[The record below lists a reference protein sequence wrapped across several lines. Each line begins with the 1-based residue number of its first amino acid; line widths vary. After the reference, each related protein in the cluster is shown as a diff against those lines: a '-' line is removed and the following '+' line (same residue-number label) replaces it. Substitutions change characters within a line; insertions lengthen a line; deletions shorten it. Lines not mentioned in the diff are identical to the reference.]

1 LSEALHSGFDG
12 FERGCNCVIVLLV
25 WFWLEAKTS
34 FFLTLIHIP
43 DIEAKGNSVK
53 VTRFALE
60 VNPAVRALNSAQ
72 VVNNN
77 L

>member
-1 LSEALHSGFDG
+1 MVLASSQNLLLSD
-12 FERGCNCVIVLLV
+12 
-25 WFWLEAKTS
+25 TY
-34 FFLTLIHIP
+34 TIP

-60 VNPAVRALNSAQ
+60 VNPTVRALNSAQ